1 MRQKVPQILLR
12 RFRKWKMATSLMEW
26 MMILV
31 RSSSGSSN
39 IKHTAAAIK
48 ERMEEIARRRGL
60 EFESRRGLQLA
71 ATTDEVVKED

>member
-1 MRQKVPQILLR
+1 MCIITSSELQMRRMVPQILLR

-31 RSSSGSSN
+31 RSYSGSSS

-48 ERMEEIARRRGL
+48 ENGR
-60 EFESRRGLQLA
+60 
-71 ATTDEVVKED
+71 K